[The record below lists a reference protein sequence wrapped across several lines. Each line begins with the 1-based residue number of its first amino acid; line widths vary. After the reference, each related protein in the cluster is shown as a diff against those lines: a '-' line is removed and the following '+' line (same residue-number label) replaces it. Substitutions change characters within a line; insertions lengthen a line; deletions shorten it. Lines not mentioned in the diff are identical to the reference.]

1 MIILEQEYIL
11 RRITQKVLSEPS
23 DILKS
28 ILSGKISP
36 LNILEDEITKDAFI
50 KEIENEWENISDVKI
65 NPFGKL
71 EDIPSH
77 EKSSALN
84 KILDKIELLLQ
95 EEIQAILIQHQ
106 TSCLKTYYWQ
116 LEFVKKGISKLTLN
130 DDIPSSVSISKLRDR
145 ISELHEAVTDLEKT
159 NLTLRFFDFRK
170 TVEVDLIGAEMT
182 SELSTPPDSDTSK
195 YEALE
200 WNWTNQVDLD
210 NGANEPILINP
221 ASKDI
226 DSLKD
231 TTLSQ
236 NHSDTLTF
244 KRLKLT
250 GGLVYDS
257 NGKQV
262 DYLNEAITRALNLNH
277 NDEIRISSIRRD
289 GKNTYEIIR
298 RAEGS
303 NPDRIELQYCIAH
316 IDSAN
321 NTVIINEHISGGER
335 QSCHLEDGTKYQF
348 HFSLL
353 DSKLRI
359 DDGSIVDLA
368 YWRGRPDTA
377 KIIWNH
383 LQQRNNLKT

>member
-1 MIILEQEYIL
+1 MEQEHIL
-11 RRITQKVLSEPS
+11 RKVIRKILSEPS

-28 ILSGKISP
+28 IFSGKISP
-36 LNILEDEITKDAFI
+36 LCILEDEITKAAFI
-50 KEIENEWENISDVKI
+50 KEIENEWDNIIDVKI
-65 NPFGKL
+65 NPFGELK
-71 EDIPSH
+71 DITSH

-84 KILDKIELLLQ
+84 KILDKIESLLQ
-95 EEIQAILIQHQ
+95 DEIQAILIKHQ

-116 LEFVKKGISKLTLN
+116 LEFVKKGISKLTLD

-159 NLTLRFFDFRK
+159 NLALRFFDFHK
-170 TVEVDLIGAEMT
+170 NVEVDLIGVEMT
-182 SELSTPPDSDTSK
+182 SELSTPPDASK

-200 WNWTNQVDLD
+200 WNWTNKVDLD
-210 NGANEPILINP
+210 NGANEPIMINP
-221 ASKDI
+221 ASNDI

-231 TTLSQ
+231 TTLSH

-262 DYLNEAITRALNLNH
+262 DYLNEAITRTLNLNH

-289 GKNTYEIIR
+289 GRNTYEIIR
-298 RAEGS
+298 RAEGN
-303 NPDRIELQYCIAH
+303 NPDRIELQYCIAS

-321 NTVIINEHISGGER
+321 NTIIINEHISGGER

-348 HFSLL
+348 HISLL
-353 DSKLRI
+353 DNNKLRI

-383 LQQRNNLKT
+383 LQRNNLRLD